1 MNNDAAV
8 GGFAIEFIV
17 SFILLVIFIVM
28 AVRIGKI
35 KKLLERIDKRL
46 PVIVIGL
53 IISSGVFSQCPIPL
67 QSKVI
72 KWCGSQMIISPNVV
86 DSNDFHYDWRYPSD
100 SDGFVS
106 KGSPAP
112 YNSFSFV
119 LSKAGLD
126 SLAKMSK
133 HVPYFMLKIT
143 SDSGCESK
151 WVYINITH
159 FPIAVETPTICLITV
174 DSVNRNHLILAHPSI
189 TPDSIV
195 LEKLSGNKWT
205 SIHTIKKT
213 DLLEYTDEG
222 SDAAKQTYS
231 YRLISYLWD
240 SCLLQTT
247 ASVPSVVHTSILLQV
262 SPNPIGGYNLLWSK
276 YVGLNDSELQ
286 GYYIYRGSSYASLHI
301 IDTSQSLQN
310 VAFTDPYSENIE
322 YFYVVE
328 AIKKSGC
335 DIGQH
340 LKKQLSVRSNT
351 AKRLVND
358 INTVSATEIDAR
370 IINGVLYSK
379 EPVSVNIYSVD
390 GKLHDS
396 FESQGK
402 TDLNLKPG
410 LWLIQVSNKTSSKT
424 FRQAQL

>member
-35 KKLLERIDKRL
+35 KKLLERIDKRI

-53 IISSGVFSQCPIPL
+53 LISSGAFSQCLIPL

-86 DSNDFHYDWRYPSD
+86 DSSDFHYDWRYPSD
-100 SDGFVS
+100 SDGVVS

-112 YNSFSFV
+112 YHGFSFV

-151 WVYINITH
+151 WAAINITH
-159 FPIAVETPTICLITV
+159 FPIAIETPSICLITI
-174 DSVNRNHLILAHPSI
+174 DSLNHNHLVLAKPAIS
-189 TPDSIV
+189 PDSIV
-195 LEKLSGNKWT
+195 IQKLTGATWKN
-205 SIHTIKKT
+205 IHTIKKT
-213 DLLEYTDEG
+213 DLLELTDAE
-222 SDAAKQTYS
+222 SDASKQTYS

-240 SCLLQTT
+240 SCLLQTN

-286 GYYIYRGSSYASLHI
+286 GYYIYRGSNYSSMSV
-301 IDTSQSLQN
+301 IDTTQSLQN
-310 VAFTDPYSENIE
+310 TAFTDPYSENTE
-322 YFYVVE
+322 YYYVVE
-328 AIKKSGC
+328 AIKKNGC
-335 DIGQH
+335 ETGQH

-351 AKRLVND
+351 AKHL
-358 INTVSATEIDAR
+358 INGIVVSPNPIEVK
-370 IINGVLYSK
+370 IINGVIYSDV
-379 EPVSVNIYSVD
+379 PVTTNIYSLD
-390 GKLHDS
+390 GKLAGSYKVDGL
-396 FESQGK
+396 QN
-402 TDLNLKPG
+402 LNLKPG
-410 LWLIQVSNKTSSKT
+410 IWLIRVSNNSSTKTLKIKI
-424 FRQAQL
+424 Q